1 MKHRAVVQGRWLK
14 SGLLLLFLPA
24 ISLVCHAGEGSSDV
38 SVSGPLY
45 VGCQGAARTFSIP
58 AATRLRAGSVF
69 VGWTDSCVDNVL
81 EVAGGAELVVT
92 DACSRPA
99 ACEIRSGTLW
109 LDNGGVVSDSISVW
123 SHSTLGGRGAVNATT
138 LCEGTLAPGAP
149 IGTLFHN
156 GNLALSPSA
165 SSEFQIAGYALDS
178 EIDRVTVNG
187 RLCLAG
193 SLQLSLENGFVPR
206 AGDRF
211 VIMTGSSISGSFA
224 DVLISNCPQDL
235 AADVVIDDATVTVV
249 FVGK

>member
-24 ISLVCHAGEGSSDV
+24 ISLVCHAGEGLSDA

-58 AATRLRAGSVF
+58 AATRFRAGSVF

-81 EVAGGAELVVT
+81 EVSSGAELVVT

-165 SSEFQIAGYALDS
+165 TAEFEIGGYTPESGYDS
-178 EIDRVTVNG
+178 VVVNG
-187 RLCLAG
+187 RVCLAG
-193 SLQLSLENGFVPR
+193 ALRLSLVNGFVPN

-211 VIMTGSSISGSFA
+211 IIITGSSVSGSFS
-224 DVLISNCPQDL
+224 DVTIENCPAEL
-235 AADVVIDDATVTVV
+235 AADVLVDGASVTIV
-249 FVGK
+249 FSAR